1 MAVLFIAL
9 VCLCGGAITA
19 NADPSAGDPRAPY
32 DSLPVG
38 APTTLP
44 WWQRG
49 RLHVGDI
56 VIQTR
61 LNDITSRNGTTIVA
75 TDEDRRL
82 GRPTIWFLVDGTQLQ
97 QLPMLA
103 NANRPLIS
111 ANGHWIAWLE
121 VRARKTDRYRR
132 IERYRVVVYDVQRQ
146 RIANRFRDRRLV
158 AWEDGINGIWL
169 RTLSNRGRLVFSR
182 GSDGVQVLSPHS
194 GPVLFGGPR
203 VGNGVS
209 LDGWPRGTTVFRSNA
224 EASLYGAVNADG
236 SFERA
241 GRFTASF
248 SGLWSADGAT
258 YAYTDYDTS
267 DLTYWVRTLDE
278 VSTQLSTPTDVREFG
293 IVGWESTDA
302 VILWH
307 FDNYSSKP
315 ASQLLRCF
323 ASTGACEQVPD
334 GPKATAPATMPVN

>member
-1 MAVLFIAL
+1 M
-9 VCLCGGAITA
+9 TA
-19 NADPSAGDPRAPY
+19 SAGRPVGDPRVTY

-38 APTTLP
+38 ASTMLP

-56 VIQTR
+56 VIKTR
-61 LNDITSRNGTTIVA
+61 LNDISSRAGTTVVA

-82 GRPTIWFLVDGTQLQ
+82 GRPTVWFLVDGTELQ

-103 NANRPLIS
+103 NADRPLIS

-121 VRARKTDRYRR
+121 VRAPDTDRYRR
-132 IERYRVVVYDVQRQ
+132 IERYRVVVYNVQRQ
-146 RIANRFRDRRLV
+146 RIARHFRDRRLV
-158 AWEDGINGIWL
+158 EWEDGINGIWL
-169 RTLSNRGRLVFSR
+169 RTLSNSGRLVFSR
-182 GSDGVQVLSPHS
+182 GSDGVQVLSPRS
-194 GPVLFGGPR
+194 GPVLFGGPQL
-203 VGNGVS
+203 GNGVT

-224 EASLYGAVNADG
+224 DASVYGAVHADG

-241 GRFTASF
+241 GRFTVSF

-258 YAYTDYDTS
+258 YAYADYDTA
-267 DLTYWVRTLDE
+267 DLTYWARTLDD
-278 VSTQLSTPTDVREFG
+278 VSTQLGTPSDVREFG

-307 FDNYSSKP
+307 FDDYSNEPTSH
-315 ASQLLRCF
+315 LIRCF
-323 ASTGACEQVPD
+323 ATTSACEQVPD